1 MKRLQGLLLPE
12 QDPEDLDAGEFL
24 EYADLLQDFLQD

>member
-12 QDPEDLDAGEFL
+12 QELEDLDAGEFL
-24 EYADLLQDFLQD
+24 EYSDLLQAFLQE